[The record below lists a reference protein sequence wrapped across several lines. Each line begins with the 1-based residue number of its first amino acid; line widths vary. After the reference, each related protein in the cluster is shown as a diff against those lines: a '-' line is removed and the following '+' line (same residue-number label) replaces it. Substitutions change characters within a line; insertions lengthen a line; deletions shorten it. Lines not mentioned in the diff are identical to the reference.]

1 MSKETIETT
10 EVRPVPIPD
19 GLDEYM
25 HGHLYNSA
33 YPRTAEKAKLMDAH
47 KSGMNPLVICGEHGS
62 GKTFLAK
69 SLVQDL
75 IKDIGSEQN
84 PCETYLLTF
93 DGSLRN
99 TISNYHIPLFVL
111 LPVFGWS
118 ASDEEIAQQRYDDKL
133 NLLKQVPEGSV
144 FILDGVDTLPLSDVF
159 NEPEFTDLLS
169 LGTVIITSTDTS
181 NPEWVIESVPDG
193 SKLLPTRDPGSYTDT
208 EKTVLQ
214 TAALL
219 PSTGLNMPPFALAQG
234 KENEDTVIKLILEGS
249 LKMAANQRILP
260 TDWNYSGNDKAY
272 SHFLMYLHH
281 LSKKSSTS
289 QRDYEE
295 ICQVFKKAAHFLE
308 DKEGLIARRAGQLFK
323 ARGDYIEAI
332 PLYEL
337 FLRKQKQ
344 LEPQDPVTLAQA
356 LYDVG
361 CIRAFQALNRK
372 NGSRNE
378 LLEKSTTMLFHA
390 LKLQEANLG
399 RGHIDLTRTRLTL
412 AELRVELSDYPSA
425 EALANFALSEQLS
438 EVPEDHYEIAE
449 TLLTF
454 GAMHPGAF
462 EECKIRKGYV
472 ERAVAIVDKW
482 NRCDAT
488 QADAY
493 SMMEGCLT
501 YSDLDKRI
509 ELQRR
514 TLEIREKNTPHERHT
529 IYSDHQHLA
538 WLSNRNHDY
547 QLEVAELTTA
557 IEVLMEMLPPDHP
570 RILCHLKELEA
581 AKLRAGSEAN

>member
-69 SLVQDL
+69 SLAQDL

-208 EKTVLQ
+208 EKPFSKR
-214 TAALL
+214 LL
-219 PSTGLNMPPFALAQG
+219 
-234 KENEDTVIKLILEGS
+234 
-249 LKMAANQRILP
+249 
-260 TDWNYSGNDKAY
+260 
-272 SHFLMYLHH
+272 
-281 LSKKSSTS
+281 
-289 QRDYEE
+289 
-295 ICQVFKKAAHFLE
+295 C
-308 DKEGLIARRAGQLFK
+308 
-323 ARGDYIEAI
+323 
-332 PLYEL
+332 
-337 FLRKQKQ
+337 
-344 LEPQDPVTLAQA
+344 
-356 LYDVG
+356 
-361 CIRAFQALNRK
+361 
-372 NGSRNE
+372 
-378 LLEKSTTMLFHA
+378 
-390 LKLQEANLG
+390 
-399 RGHIDLTRTRLTL
+399 
-412 AELRVELSDYPSA
+412 
-425 EALANFALSEQLS
+425 
-438 EVPEDHYEIAE
+438 
-449 TLLTF
+449 
-454 GAMHPGAF
+454 
-462 EECKIRKGYV
+462 
-472 ERAVAIVDKW
+472 
-482 NRCDAT
+482 
-488 QADAY
+488 
-493 SMMEGCLT
+493 
-501 YSDLDKRI
+501 
-509 ELQRR
+509 
-514 TLEIREKNTPHERHT
+514 
-529 IYSDHQHLA
+529 
-538 WLSNRNHDY
+538 
-547 QLEVAELTTA
+547 
-557 IEVLMEMLPPDHP
+557 
-570 RILCHLKELEA
+570 CHL
-581 AKLRAGSEAN
+581 RG